1 MPETVLVVDDHSLV
15 LTTLVKTLMRAG
27 FDVLPA
33 LSGEEA
39 LEIASN
45 LHRPIDLLVCDVILP
60 GIQGTEL
67 ARRLSEFHPET
78 RCLFISGLPDHPRIT
93 QDVANSGQMLL
104 PKPFLPQVLIRKAR
118 EVLGSEWCVLGSMI

>member
-1 MPETVLVVDDHSLV
+1 METVLVVDDHSLV
-15 LTTLVKTLMRAG
+15 LTTLVKTLVRAG
-27 FDVLPA
+27 FDVLSA

-45 LHRPIDLLVCDVILP
+45 MHRPIDLLVCDVILP

-67 ARRLSEFHPET
+67 ARRLADVHPET

-93 QDVANSGQMLL
+93 HDVATSGRALL

-118 EVLGSEWCVLGSMI
+118 EVLAAEWCLLSTMI